1 MQRCVADSSRPSA
14 LLNAHPSNGDP
25 GMYSQQAWGGPVDPF
40 ILVKFTDVGKD
51 QGDDPI
57 VSLVIFEWKDESYIG
72 VPASPDSYEKYYQCE
87 PKLVDAGL
95 CNSTD
100 IGEFILT
107 SNATAESN
115 TVILT
120 KAMHLKDSVP
130 IKYPIKKTGYYC
142 VLTFGYSTDE
152 FEALVEFRN
161 AYGELPAAQI
171 PKLPFYGGISLLYA
185 LVSVFWGFLYFQHRS
200 DICEQIFQ
208 PPSAVY
214 ALTSLTS
221 GRAELHHGYPHL
233 PCCRDADDMGIL
245 RYVLSLDF
253 WDEDSVDLWLT
264 IGRLPKQAWLK
275 RGRQSPTCRGCRPQ
289 RDPELVLVLPPA
301 YSLYGLRRGE
311 ANLGEDHDMGPM
323 ARHRPFRLRSGLC
336 HH

>member
-1 MQRCVADSSRPSA
+1 MQWCVIDNLSI
-14 LLNAHPSNGDP
+14 LLNPHRSNVFL

-57 VSLVIFEWKDESYIG
+57 VSLVIFEWKDEEFIG
-72 VPASPDSYEKYYQCE
+72 VPTSPDSYEKYYQCE
-87 PKLVDAGL
+87 PKFVEAGL

-100 IGEFILT
+100 IGEFILAP
-107 SNATAESN
+107 NATAKSN
-115 TVILT
+115 SVILT

-130 IKYPIKKTGYYC
+130 IKYPITKTGYYC

-200 DICEQIFQ
+200 DICKWKAA
-208 PPSAVY
+208 S
-214 ALTSLTS
+214 
-221 GRAELHHGYPHL
+221 
-233 PCCRDADDMGIL
+233 C
-245 RYVLSLDF
+245 
-253 WDEDSVDLWLT
+253 
-264 IGRLPKQAWLK
+264 
-275 RGRQSPTCRGCRPQ
+275 
-289 RDPELVLVLPPA
+289 
-301 YSLYGLRRGE
+301 
-311 ANLGEDHDMGPM
+311 
-323 ARHRPFRLRSGLC
+323 
-336 HH
+336 